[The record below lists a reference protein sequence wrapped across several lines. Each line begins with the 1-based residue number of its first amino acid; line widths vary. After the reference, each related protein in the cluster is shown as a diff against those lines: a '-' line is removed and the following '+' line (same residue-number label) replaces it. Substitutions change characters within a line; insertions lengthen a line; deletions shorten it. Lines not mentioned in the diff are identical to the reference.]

1 MLRKLHIEN
10 FALIHELSLSFDTGL
25 TVLTGETGSGK
36 SILLGALGLV
46 LGDRSNTSNIRHGA
60 NKCNVEALFQ
70 SEFVSKKLPSW
81 ELEPLKSGEINIR
94 REISS
99 SGRSRAFIN
108 DSQVSQST
116 LNAIGSLLVDLHGQD
131 ETRALLDR
139 TTRLELLDDF
149 GGHLKIRD
157 FYRSE
162 YSAWRT
168 ASAELDK
175 LKARASKPQSDV
187 DYLRFQVLDLKDLGL
202 STTDWDEMK
211 EEHATLS
218 HATELASG
226 LNNTHIVLSQFDFN
240 SAIKSFETISHYN
253 KAAKELL
260 DRLKSSK
267 IELDD
272 ISDETIRL
280 SDNISFDQS
289 RFTVIE
295 DKMDGLS
302 RALHKHNVSTPK
314 ELLSILDGLT
324 NQIDEVLGLKDE
336 IIKASSK
343 LDLLKL
349 NMLQAGKGLTSAR
362 TVGGKNLLELV
373 HKELGPLKLKDVK
386 MDWVFSN
393 ASIPD
398 LMGVEE
404 VEVMFSANPGSPQ
417 QALALVASGGEKSRI
432 MLAFKAAMATK
443 KTVPT
448 IVLDEIDSGVSGD
461 VASRMADTMKKMAI
475 GQQVFSVTHLAQVAA
490 LGDNHIAVSKET
502 NTENAKTIAVYL
514 DGEERN
520 EAIASILSGS
530 AITDEARAQAKVL
543 RSQNL

>member
-10 FALIHELSLSFDTGL
+10 FALIHELSLSFDNGL

-60 NKCNVEALFQ
+60 DKCLVEAVFH
-70 SEFVSKKLPSW
+70 SDFVSERLSS
-81 ELEPLKSGEINIR
+81 LEVEPQASGEINIR

-116 LNAIGSLLVDLHGQD
+116 LNEIGSLLVDLHGQD

-139 TTRLELLDDF
+139 ATRLELLDDF
-149 GGHLKIRD
+149 GGHFQTRD

-162 YSAWRT
+162 FSAWRT

-187 DYLRFQVLDLKDLGL
+187 DYLRFQVSDLEELCL
-202 STTDWDEMK
+202 STTDWQEIRG
-211 EEHATLS
+211 EHETLK

-226 LNNTHIVLSQFDFN
+226 LHDAHTALTQFDFN
-240 SAIKSFETISHYN
+240 SAIKSLETISEYN
-253 KAAKELL
+253 KEAKELL
-260 DRLKSSK
+260 ERLQSSK

-272 ISDETIRL
+272 ISDETVML
-280 SDNISFDQS
+280 SDRISFDQT
-289 RFTVIE
+289 RFTVIG
-295 DKMDGLS
+295 DKMNGLS
-302 RALHKHNVSTPK
+302 HALHKHNAASTP
-314 ELLSILDGLT
+314 ELLSILDGLR
-324 NQIDEVLGLKDE
+324 NQIDEVLGLKDD
-336 IIKASSK
+336 IIKASEK
-343 LDLLKL
+343 LTMLKL
-349 NMLQAGKGLTSAR
+349 KMIQAGEDLTSAR
-362 TVGGKNLLELV
+362 AIGGGELLKLV
-373 HKELGPLKLKDVK
+373 HKELAPLKLKDVK
-386 MDWVFSN
+386 MDWIFSN
-393 ASIPD
+393 APTPD

-404 VEVMFSANPGSPQ
+404 VELMFSANPGSPQ
-417 QALALVASGGEKSRI
+417 QALALVASGGEKSRV
-432 MLAFKAAMATK
+432 MLAFKAAMATR

-461 VASRMADTMKKMAI
+461 VASRMADTMKKMSV

-490 LGDNHIAVSKET
+490 VGDQHLEVSKET
-502 NTENAKTIAVYL
+502 NTQNSQTIAVYL
-514 DGEERN
+514 DGEERT

-543 RSQNL
+543 RSRT